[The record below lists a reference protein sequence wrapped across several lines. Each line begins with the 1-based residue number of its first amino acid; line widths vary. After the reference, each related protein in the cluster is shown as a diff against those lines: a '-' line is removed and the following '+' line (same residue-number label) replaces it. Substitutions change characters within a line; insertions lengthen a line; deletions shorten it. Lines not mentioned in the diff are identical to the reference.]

1 MRFCC
6 STMTRAGV
14 QAAEKKNHFDRLCRC
29 WWALGHVKRVGFT
42 LPTATTKAFEIVR
55 ADDRDVYAGEMRT
68 VHEPEVIGISLDHDL
83 HMAAVDLDHAD
94 HDKSVY
100 T

>member
-1 MRFCC
+1 
-6 STMTRAGV
+6 MTAFVVAGRSWDML
-14 QAAEKKNHFDRLCRC
+14 KIGC
-29 WWALGHVKRVGFT
+29 T
-42 LPTATTKAFEIVR
+42 LPTATTKGFEIVR
-55 ADDRDVYAGEMRT
+55 ADDRGVYAGEMRT
-68 VHEPEVIGISLDHDL
+68 VHELEVIGISLDHDL